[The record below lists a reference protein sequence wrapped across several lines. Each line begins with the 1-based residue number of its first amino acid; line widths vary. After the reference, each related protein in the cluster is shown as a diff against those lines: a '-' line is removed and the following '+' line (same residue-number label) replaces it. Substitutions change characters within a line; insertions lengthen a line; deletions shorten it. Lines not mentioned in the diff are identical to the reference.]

1 MIPLSRRLQ
10 LSWQSFAAHQDPEVN
25 QAGNIAA

>member
-10 LSWQSFAAHQDPEVN
+10 LSWQSFAATPDPDIN
-25 QAGNIAA
+25 QPGDIAA